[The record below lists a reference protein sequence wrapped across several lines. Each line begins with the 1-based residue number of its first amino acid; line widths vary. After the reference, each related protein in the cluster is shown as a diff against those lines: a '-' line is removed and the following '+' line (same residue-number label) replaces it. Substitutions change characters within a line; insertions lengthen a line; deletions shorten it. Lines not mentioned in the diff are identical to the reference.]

1 MAFADDFLRTYRTL
15 LPRLGSRQSEYN
27 ERVTWAD
34 VVLEAVL
41 GYRRANGD
49 YEIEELGSRRD
60 IRVQNAA
67 GDPVIVVETKRS
79 EVGLIPADVNQAFG
93 YAAPLT
99 QYVILTDGKHIRLF
113 RNAPERPLLADLDMV
128 MLTARPRDG
137 DDYRLALPDRA
148 ALEQFQYLAR
158 EELWAPSYDDFA
170 GPFSQRRSIVRDAA
184 FNAMIADLGKC
195 VGYLYLYAL
204 EAFDHFQIEAQRF
217 AEDEQRLTREGIAL
231 RASGDEIGAAR
242 LELELRQRRITAR
255 AYQEFRHGFALWR
268 RLSNREGRSPDENK
282 DVFCKES
289 VYVQL
294 NKLLFIR
301 ICEDKDLLA
310 RKVSDGGIAVWRTF
324 TTYLRDSY
332 RDLIGLAFSDA
343 TYLYRHLFTEGV
355 FDWYLAGDGDLN
367 ATLNRVLWRLN
378 LYDFSGVDRDILGK
392 LYEKYFP
399 RDIRK
404 ALGEFYTHET
414 VVDFILDAVSYTPD
428 RDLRGV
434 TLLDPACG
442 SGTFPVRAL
451 GRLLRSLDRLGIP
464 AEERLR
470 QATTNLTG
478 FDINPFACAIAE
490 MNLVFQLIDDYARTG
505 KQAGNLPRIAV
516 FQTDSLV
523 PPGGNGTSANGNGAY
538 NLNFGDTL
546 APGGSALL
554 AERNAVDD
562 RKAQTYDVIVGNP
575 PYVVTSNA
583 SYRKWYADI
592 VAGGANTYR
601 YFLRAYLPL
610 LKEHGRLGFIVPNT
624 WLADEDS
631 RRFRHWL
638 LADYRLELVIA
649 LPYYVKAF
657 YNVDQATTILIVR
670 PKQTGDGESY
680 PLIVGEAR
688 SLEELARHT
697 YRRVETTLD
706 VVVADDERYGLHQ
719 SLAIQPVSGAY
730 AVLQRMRATGFPTLV
745 PHLVGAIYNGELGQ
759 QERRRISSSP
769 GTGRVVCLVGLN
781 IAPYHI
787 DTTPERR
794 NAKWYEPSVSF
805 DRDSHAG
812 QPRLVEM
819 STARLTQR
827 KRIKVGSIDP
837 ATVQGEKVYTDSR
850 YANYILSS
858 DCKAPTEYVEGLLN
872 SAPLNFYFKAY
883 SSNNHVNSG
892 DLARL
897 PVPLPNEENRVL
909 VDAMIDA
916 VQRMHTLHT
925 ERDAARRRIA
935 EPLTGVGSLVPLYQ
949 SSLITAFPSDTTIGT
964 TLSVA
969 GTQVT
974 VTEGAFTCA
983 DEATAR
989 LLAIVLRALPE
1000 SAHLAAVRF
1009 PGIAEAVT
1017 EAFRDYDASRTAL
1030 ETFSTQYAA
1039 LDREI
1044 DGYAYDLYGV
1054 SDARQI
1060 IEESLRTARADEPD
1074 DEEDSTDAS
1083 DR

>member
-1 MAFADDFLRTYRTL
+1 MAFADDFIRKYRLL
-15 LPRLGSRQSEYN
+15 LPRLGHGQSELN
-27 ERVTWAD
+27 ERIAWAD
-34 VVLEAVL
+34 VVLEGIL
-41 GYRRANGD
+41 GYRRAEND
-49 YEIEELGSRRD
+49 YEIEQLGIRRD
-60 IRVQNAA
+60 IHIRNAA
-67 GDPVIVVETKRS
+67 GDPVLIVETKRS
-79 EVGLIPADVNQAFG
+79 AIGLAPADVDQAFG
-93 YAAPLT
+93 YAAPST
-99 QYVILTDGKHIRLF
+99 RYVILTDGKHLRLF
-113 RNAPERPLLADLDMV
+113 KNAPGRPILADLDLGA
-128 MLTARPRDG
+128 LTARPRDG
-137 DDYRLALPDRA
+137 DTYRLALSDRA
-148 ALEQFQYLAR
+148 ALEQFRYLSR
-158 EELWAPSYDDFA
+158 DELWDPQYSDFD
-170 GPFSQRRSIVRDAA
+170 GPFAQRHSIRDEAA
-184 FNAMIADLGKC
+184 FDSMIGDLDTC
-195 VGYLYLYAL
+195 VSYLYLYAL
-204 EAFDHFQIEAQRF
+204 QAFDYFQVEAQRLE
-217 AEDEQRLTREGIAL
+217 EDEQRLTREVTAL

-255 AYQEFRHGFALWR
+255 AYREFRNGFALWR
-268 RLSNREGRSPDENK
+268 RLSNREDRSPDENK

-301 ICEDKDLLA
+301 ICEDKSLLA
-310 RKVSDGGIAVWRTF
+310 RKVSDGGVAVWRNF

-332 RDLIGLAFSDA
+332 RDLVALAFSDA
-343 TYLYRHLFTEGV
+343 THLYSHLFTEGV

-399 RDIRK
+399 RDVRK

-414 VVDFILDAVSYTPD
+414 VVDFILDAVSYTAD

-451 GRLLRSLDRLGIP
+451 GRLLRSLDRLNIP

-516 FQTDSLV
+516 YQTDSLV
-523 PPGGNGTSANGNGAY
+523 PSGGNGTHTNGNGSY
-538 NLNFGDTL
+538 NLRFGDTL

-554 AERNAVDD
+554 AERDAVDT
-562 RKAQTYDVIVGNP
+562 RKTQTFDVIVGNP

-583 SYRKWYADI
+583 SYRAWYADI

-631 RRFRHWL
+631 RLFRQWL
-638 LADYRLELVIA
+638 LAHYRLELVIS

-657 YNVDQATTILIVR
+657 YNVDQATTILVAR
-670 PKQTGDGESY
+670 PKQTGGGEVY
-680 PLIVGEAR
+680 PLVIGEAR
-688 SLEELARHT
+688 ALEELAGHT

-719 SLAIQPVSGAY
+719 SFAIQPVSGAY
-730 AVLQRMRATGFPTLV
+730 AALRRMRDAGFPTLV

-769 GTGRVVCLVGLN
+769 GAGRVVCLVGLN
-781 IAPYHI
+781 IAPYYI
-787 DTTPERR
+787 DTTSERR
-794 NAKWYEPSVSF
+794 NAKWYEPSVSI
-805 DRDSHAG
+805 DRDNHAM
-812 QPRLVEM
+812 QPRLIEM

-827 KRIKVGSIDP
+827 KRIKVGQIDP
-837 ATVQGEKVYTDSR
+837 ATAEGGKVYTDSR
-850 YANYILSS
+850 YANYILAS

-872 SAPLNFYFKAY
+872 SAPLNFHFKAY

-897 PVPLPNEENRVL
+897 PVPLPNEGNRAL

-916 VQRMHTLHT
+916 VRRMHTLHR
-925 ERDAARRRIA
+925 ERDAARHRIT
-935 EPLTGVGSLVPLYQ
+935 EPLAGVGNCVPLYQ
-949 SSLITAFPSDTTIGT
+949 SPLITAFPADTTIGMT
-964 TLSVA
+964 ITVA
-969 GTQVT
+969 GTNVT
-974 VTEGAFTCA
+974 LTNGAFTCA

-989 LLAIVLRALPE
+989 LLAIVLRALPGGTN
-1000 SAHLAAVRF
+1000 LATIDFPRTGEAV
-1009 PGIAEAVT
+1009 AEALQG
-1017 EAFRDYDASRTAL
+1017 YDLSRMVG
-1030 ETFSTQYAA
+1030 ETFSTNYVA

-1044 DGYAYDLYGV
+1044 DGHAYELYGV
-1054 SDARQI
+1054 SDLRNV

-1074 DEEDSTDAS
+1074 DEENGTDG
-1083 DR
+1083 

>member
-1 MAFADDFLRTYRTL
+1 MAFADDFLRKYRLL
-15 LPRLGSRQSEYN
+15 LPRLGHGQSELN
-27 ERVTWAD
+27 ERIAWAD
-34 VVLEAVL
+34 IVLEGIL
-41 GYRRANGD
+41 GYRRAENE
-49 YEIEELGSRRD
+49 YEIEQLGVRRD
-60 IRVQNAA
+60 IHVRNAA
-67 GDPVIVVETKRS
+67 GDPILIVETKRS
-79 EVGLIPADVNQAFG
+79 EVGLASADVDQAFG
-93 YAAPLT
+93 YAAPST
-99 QYVILTDGKHIRLF
+99 QYVIVTDGTHIRLF
-113 RNAPERPLLADLDMV
+113 RNVPERPLLADLDMV

-158 EELWAPSYDDFA
+158 EELWAPSYSDFDA
-170 GPFSQRRSIVRDAA
+170 PFSQRRSIVSDAA
-184 FNAMIADLGKC
+184 FNAMIADLSKC

-204 EAFDHFQIEAQRF
+204 EAFDHFQIEGQRCE
-217 AEDEQRLTREGIAL
+217 EDEQRLTREVTAL

-242 LELELRQRRITAR
+242 LELELRQYRITAR
-255 AYQEFRHGFALWR
+255 AYQEFRNGFALWR

-301 ICEDKDLLA
+301 ISEDKDLLA
-310 RKVSDGGIAVWRTF
+310 RKVSNGGIAVWRNF
-324 TTYLRDSY
+324 TTYLQDSY
-332 RDLIGLAFSDA
+332 RDLIALAFSDA
-343 TYLYRHLFTEGV
+343 VHLYRHLFTEGV

-414 VVDFILDAVSYTPD
+414 VVDFILDAVSYTAD

-451 GRLLRSLDRLGIP
+451 GRLLRSLGRLGIP

-505 KQAGNLPRIAV
+505 KRAGNLPRIAV

-523 PPGGNGTSANGNGAY
+523 PSGGNGTSANGNGAY

-554 AERNAVDD
+554 ADRDAVDD

-575 PYVVTSNA
+575 PYVVTSNV

-631 RRFRHWL
+631 RLFRHWL
-638 LADYRLELVIA
+638 LADYRLERVIS

-657 YNVDQATTILIVR
+657 YNVDQATTILIAR
-670 PKQTGDGESY
+670 PKQTGDGEAY
-680 PLIVGEAR
+680 PLVVGEVR

-697 YRRVETTLD
+697 YRQVETTLD

-719 SLAIQPVSGAY
+719 SFAIQPVPGVY
-730 AVLQRMRATGFPTLV
+730 AVLQRMRNARFPTIVPNLV
-745 PHLVGAIYNGELGQ
+745 AAIYNGELGQ
-759 QERRRISSSP
+759 HERRRISSSP
-769 GTGRVVCLVGLN
+769 GAGRVICLVGLN

-787 DTTPERR
+787 DTTSERR
-794 NAKWYEPSVSF
+794 NARWYEPSVPF
-805 DRDSHAG
+805 DRDSHAM

-827 KRIKVGSIDP
+827 KRIKVGYIDP
-837 ATVQGEKVYTDSR
+837 ATVQGDKVYTDSR

-858 DCKAPTEYVEGLLN
+858 DCKAPTEYIEGLLN

-897 PVPLPNEENRVL
+897 PVPLPNAENRVL
-909 VDAMIDA
+909 ADALIDA
-916 VQRMHTLHT
+916 VQRMQTLHR
-925 ERDAARRRIA
+925 ERDTARNRIA
-935 EPLTGVGSLVPLYQ
+935 APLTGVGSLVPLYQ
-949 SSLITAFPSDTTIGT
+949 SPLITTFPGDTTIGAII
-964 TLSVA
+964 SVA

-974 VTEGAFTCA
+974 LTNGAFTCM

-989 LLAIVLRALPE
+989 LLAIVLRALPG
-1000 SAHLAAVRF
+1000 STSLATVDF
-1009 PGIAEAVT
+1009 PRMDETVAEALS
-1017 EAFRDYDASRTAL
+1017 AYDAARTAL
-1030 ETFSTQYAA
+1030 ETFAMNYAA

-1054 SDARQI
+1054 GDVRNI

-1074 DEEDSTDAS
+1074 DEDDSTDA
-1083 DR
+1083 